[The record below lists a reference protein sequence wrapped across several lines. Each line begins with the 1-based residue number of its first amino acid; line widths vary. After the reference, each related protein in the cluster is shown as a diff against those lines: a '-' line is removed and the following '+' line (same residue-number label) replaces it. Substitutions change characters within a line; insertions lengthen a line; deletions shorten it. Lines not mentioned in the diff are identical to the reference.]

1 MRGATRIGA
10 PAAIAAALGLAALAG
25 CRAPEGSDPA
35 REEAEPTPIADADA
49 ERRACLQRAA
59 AHDAFVAHWEPGFCA
74 YFDGTRMHGESRL
87 TGAAAEAANRR
98 AWAAVRGR

>member
-1 MRGATRIGA
+1 MRRALGIGA
-10 PAAIAAALGLAALAG
+10 PAAIAAAIGIAALTG
-25 CRAPEGSDPA
+25 CAASESGEQAPV
-35 REEAEPTPIADADA
+35 AESDA

-59 AHDAFVAHWEPGFCA
+59 AEDAFVAHWEPGFCA
-74 YFDGTRMHGESRL
+74 YFDGDRMRGDSRL